1 MICFCENICEFIK
14 TVNMQFNRD
23 KHILQKSNYFSKYVA
38 VANTKKIHFASAK
51 GEFQILTHICT
62 MHSKYGER

>member
-1 MICFCENICEFIK
+1 
-14 TVNMQFNRD
+14 MQFNRD
-23 KHILQKSNYFSKYVA
+23 KHILQKSDYFSKYVA